1 MSLTKRFLK
10 TKPICKVN
18 FKLTKAVVG
27 SAKKVELLGDFNE
40 WEKGA
45 LSMKRNKD
53 GSFVATLD
61 LETGK
66 DYQFRYLI
74 DGETWVNDWD
84 ADRYQFNPAGNCEN
98 SVVSLT

>member
-10 TKPICKVN
+10 SKPVCKVN
-18 FKLTKAVVG
+18 FKVSKEAVG
-27 SAKKVELLGDFNE
+27 SAAEVELLGDFND
-40 WEKGA
+40 WKQG
-45 LSMKRNKD
+45 SQPMKRNKD

-74 DGETWVNDWD
+74 DGETWVNDWN

>member
-18 FKLTKAVVG
+18 FKVSKEVVG
-27 SAKKVELLGDFNE
+27 SATRVELLGDFNA
-40 WEKGA
+40 WEPGA
-45 LSMKRNKD
+45 LIMKRNKD
-53 GSFVATLD
+53 GSFAASLD

-74 DGETWVNDWD
+74 DGEVWANDWN
-84 ADRYQFNPAGNCEN
+84 ADRYQFNPVGNCEN